1 MNDPRRTRTSPKEE
15 EKEEKEEE
23 RKKDKGLLHYISVI
37 FVYRDI
43 EMRTIKM
50 RLAIAV
56 YLFSDFYREVNECSL
71 RSQKIGFVSRH
82 LTK

>member
-15 EKEEKEEE
+15 EKEEKKKEK
-23 RKKDKGLLHYISVI
+23 KKDKGLLHYII
-37 FVYRDI
+37 CVYRDI
-43 EMRTIKM
+43 EMCTIKM

-71 RSQKIGFVSRH
+71 RSQRIGFVSRH